1 MKKRMDNAEI
11 LETIK
16 EELPKNVEF
25 TDVCFEG
32 SEVVLY
38 TKDEEFL
45 VDCYDTIKAIVDKVK
60 KRIEVRADPSILLE
74 QKETEKFIRSI
85 MPEETEVTE
94 FYFEP
99 EFSKVIIHAKKPGV
113 AIGKSGE
120 NIRKILKETKWTP
133 VVKRSSAIE
142 SEIVKSIRKMLHKNA
157 GYRKQFLHK
166 LGEKIYSPMK
176 EVEWIRVTGLG
187 GFREVGRSCIL
198 LRTPQSRVLLDCGVS
213 VSGSRPYPY
222 LEVDEFNIQKLDAV
236 IISHAHLDH
245 CGLVPLL
252 YKYGFRGPVYMT
264 EPTRDLMALLC
275 IDYIDVCQREHKEPP
290 YNIKDIETAIKHSV
304 ALDYGVVTDIAPD
317 LRLTLENAG
326 HMLGSSVIH
335 LNIGNG
341 LYNLLYTGDLKYGR
355 TQLFDPARTNFTRV
369 EGVIMESTYG
379 SNEQM
384 PSREEAEQKL
394 IETVE
399 RVVKRGG
406 KVLIPSFAAERGQE
420 VAAILTNT
428 YLDVKIYLDGML
440 WDATAIHTAYPEFM
454 SREMQKK
461 ILKLEKNPFLDQR
474 LKSIGSQAEREKV
487 LSEASPSVIISTS
500 GMLNGGPIL
509 EYLEKLAGDE
519 RNALVFVGYQAEG
532 TLGRRIQKGWKHVVI
547 NDKAIDINLEI
558 VTIDG
563 LSGHSPQKEL
573 INYISRLKTKPK
585 KIVICHGEPSR
596 SHELAKVLHKTFKI
610 ETQVPRNLETVRFR

>member
-1 MKKRMDNAEI
+1 MLNMV
-11 LETIK
+11 K
-16 EELPKNVEF
+16 ELLPKEVDFSEI
-25 TDVCFEG
+25 CFEG
-32 SEVVLY
+32 SEIVLY
-38 TKDEEFL
+38 TKNEEFL
-45 VDCYDTIKAIVDKVK
+45 ADYYDVIKSIVDQVR
-60 KRIEVRADPSILLE
+60 KRIEVRADTSILQD
-74 QKETEKFIRSI
+74 QKETEKFIESI
-85 MPEETEVTE
+85 VPKEAELTEI
-94 FYFEP
+94 YFEP
-99 EFSKVIIHAKKPGV
+99 EFSKVIIHTKRPGI

-120 NIRKILKETKWTP
+120 NIRKIIKETHWTP
-133 VVKRSSAIE
+133 EVKRSSAID

-157 GYRKQFLHK
+157 GYRKKFLHQ

-198 LRTPQSRVLLDCGVS
+198 LKTPQSQVLLDCGIS

-222 LEVDEFNIQKLDAV
+222 LEVDEFNIQKIDAV
-236 IISHAHLDH
+236 ILSHAHLDH
-245 CGLVPLL
+245 CGLIPML
-252 YKYGFRGPVYMT
+252 YKYGFRGPVYLT
-264 EPTRDLMALLC
+264 EPTRDLMALLA
-275 IDYIDVCQREHKEPP
+275 IDYIEVTQKEHKEPP

-326 HMLGSSVIH
+326 HMLGSSVVH

-341 LYNLLYTGDLKYGR
+341 LYNLLYTGDIKYGR
-355 TQLFDPARTNFTRV
+355 TQMFEPARTNFTRV

-379 SNEQM
+379 SSEPM

-399 RVVKRGG
+399 RVIGRGG

-428 YLDVKIYLDGML
+428 NLDVKIYLDGML

-454 SREMQKK
+454 SKEMQRK
-461 ILKLEKNPFLDQR
+461 ILKLGKNPFLDPR
-474 LKSIGSQAEREKV
+474 LKSVGSQKEREKV
-487 LSEASPSVIISTS
+487 LSESSPSVIISTS

-509 EYLEKLAGDE
+509 EYLEKMAENEG
-519 RNALVFVGYQAEG
+519 NALVFVGYQAEG
-532 TLGRRIQKGWKHVVI
+532 SLGRRIQKGWKHVVI
-547 NDKAIDINLEI
+547 NDKTVDINLEV
-558 VTIDG
+558 VTIEG

-573 INYISRLKTKPK
+573 ISYIGHLKTKPK
-585 KIVICHGEPSR
+585 KILICHGEPSR
-596 SHELAKVLHKTFKI
+596 ARELARTLHKTFKV
-610 ETQVPRNLETVRFR
+610 ETYAPMILETIRFR

>member
-11 LETIK
+11 LQTIK
-16 EELPKNVEF
+16 DSLPKDVEF
-25 TDVCFEG
+25 SEICFEG
-32 SEVVLY
+32 SEIVLY

-45 VDCYDTIKAIVDKVK
+45 VNCYETIRKIVDKVK
-60 KRIEVRADPSILLE
+60 KRIEVRADPSLLLDP
-74 QKETEKFIRSI
+74 KSTEEFIKSI
-85 MPEETEVTE
+85 APEEAGISE

-99 EFSKVIIHAKKPGV
+99 EFSKVIIHASRPGI

-120 NIRKILKETKWTP
+120 NIKRIMKETKWTP
-133 VVKRSSAIE
+133 VIKRSSAIE

-157 GYRKQFLHK
+157 SYRKKFLHK

-176 EVEWIRVTGLG
+176 EIEWIRVTALG
-187 GFREVGRSCIL
+187 GFHEVGRSCIL
-198 LRTPQSRVLLDCGVS
+198 LKTPQSQVLLDCGIS
-213 VSGSRPYPY
+213 VAATRPYPY
-222 LEVDEFNIQKLDAV
+222 LEVDEFNIQKLDAI

-252 YKYGFRGPVYMT
+252 YKYGFRGPVYLT

-275 IDYIDVCQREHKEPP
+275 IDYIEVCQREHKETP

-304 ALDYGVVTDIAPD
+304 ALEYGVVTDIAPD

-341 LYNLLYTGDLKYGR
+341 LYNLLYTGDIKYGK
-355 TQLFDPARTNFTRV
+355 TQLFEPARTNFTRV
-369 EGVIMESTYG
+369 EGVITESTYG
-379 SNEQM
+379 SSEPM
-384 PSREEAEQKL
+384 PTREEAEGKL
-394 IETVE
+394 VE
-399 RVVKRGG
+399 VVRRVINRGG

-428 YLDVKIYLDGML
+428 DIDVKIYLDGML

-461 ILKLEKNPFLDQR
+461 ILKFNKNPFLDPR
-474 LKSIGSQAEREKV
+474 LKSIGSQEERERV
-487 LSEASPSVIISTS
+487 ISEASPSVIISTS

-509 EYLEKLAGDE
+509 EYLEKLAENE

-547 NDKAIDINLEI
+547 NDKTIDINLEI
-558 VTIDG
+558 VTIEG
-563 LSGHSPQKEL
+563 LSGHSPQREL
-573 INYISRLKTKPK
+573 ISYISHLKTKPK
-585 KIVICHGEPSR
+585 KILVCHGEPSR
-596 SHELAKVLHKTFKI
+596 SRELARVLHKMLRV
-610 ETQVPRNLETVRFR
+610 ETLVPKNLETVRLK